1 MEDCTDDL
9 LLQALQQ
16 YEYSLELED
25 EPLELEP
32 RSSRQS
38 EEVTEQ
44 GSDED
49 HDLLT
54 ALLDYEKS
62 VASNE
67 ELPSKAGTGRFAEPV
82 TEADILSNIHEAI
95 PKSTRKTTDWAVKT
109 WKDWAESRKIRD
121 SEDYPPLL
129 DHINNEDLCRWMSR
143 FVFEARN
150 QEGGQYPGGT
160 LYSLCSGIQ
169 RYVRD
174 KRTSCG
180 NEGVL
185 DIYKDSSFA
194 FFRKSFDS
202 VLKGLH
208 SSGIGTKRKRAELI
222 SENIEDRLWE
232 EGSLGDSSPQQL
244 LDTLVYCLGLNL
256 ALRSGKEHRDLRP
269 DMFELIQEPYS
280 DLNLLYTESGSKN
293 HTGGLNDRK
302 VANKTV
308 KIFGNLENPKRCV
321 ITLYKKYM
329 SLRPKGAPSD
339 VFYLKPLNNP
349 LPDCWYTCR
358 PVGHNLLSQ
367 TVKRLCSN
375 IGIEG
380 HYTNH
385 SLRRTCATRLFHKGI
400 DEQQIMSV
408 TGHRSTDA
416 VRIYKSISHDQE
428 QVMSKIIQN
437 RKEESQPKTKE
448 NKENEGQEANNPN
461 MFNFSNC
468 NVVIHNK

>member
-16 YEYSLELED
+16 YEDSLELED

-82 TEADILSNIHEAI
+82 TEADILSNIHKAI

-150 QEGGQYPGGT
+150 QGGQYPGGT

-185 DIYKDSSFA
+185 DTKILPLRFLESPSIVFLRVCTPVELVQKE
-194 FFRKSFDS
+194 RE
-202 VLKGLH
+202 LK
-208 SSGIGTKRKRAELI
+208 
-222 SENIEDRLWE
+222 
-232 EGSLGDSSPQQL
+232 
-244 LDTLVYCLGLNL
+244 
-256 ALRSGKEHRDLRP
+256 
-269 DMFELIQEPYS
+269 
-280 DLNLLYTESGSKN
+280 
-293 HTGGLNDRK
+293 
-302 VANKTV
+302 
-308 KIFGNLENPKRCV
+308 
-321 ITLYKKYM
+321 
-329 SLRPKGAPSD
+329 
-339 VFYLKPLNNP
+339 
-349 LPDCWYTCR
+349 
-358 PVGHNLLSQ
+358 
-367 TVKRLCSN
+367 
-375 IGIEG
+375 
-380 HYTNH
+380 
-385 SLRRTCATRLFHKGI
+385 
-400 DEQQIMSV
+400 
-408 TGHRSTDA
+408 
-416 VRIYKSISHDQE
+416 
-428 QVMSKIIQN
+428 
-437 RKEESQPKTKE
+437 
-448 NKENEGQEANNPN
+448 
-461 MFNFSNC
+461 
-468 NVVIHNK
+468 